1 MFVILIK
8 LPVRIGELV
17 YRSGNENAN
26 ADALS
31 QLPLPGANK
40 IEQDRNCFGTDLL
53 RLDNSSMYFTE
64 VEIQSRRDN
73 INARVLESVLTGNW
87 GLCEN
92 SESLR
97 TLFVERINLG

>member
-1 MFVILIK
+1 MVVILIK
-8 LPVRIGELV
+8 LPVRISELV

-40 IEQDRNCFGTDLL
+40 IEQDRNCFGIYLL
-53 RLDNSSMYFTE
+53 RLDNSSMYFKE
-64 VEIQSRRDN
+64 VEIQSRRNN

-92 SESLR
+92 SEKFKD
-97 TLFVERINLG
+97 FVCRKN